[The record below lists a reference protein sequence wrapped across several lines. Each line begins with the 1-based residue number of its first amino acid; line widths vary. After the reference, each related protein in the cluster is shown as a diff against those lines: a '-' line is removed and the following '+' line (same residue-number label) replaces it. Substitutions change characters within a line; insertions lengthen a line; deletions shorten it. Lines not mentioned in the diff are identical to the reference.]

1 MAVFVFKVLIFDVNS
16 TIYSVTMRKMRMN
29 RLTSLSGMSYF
40 LIVLPELNPV
50 DMTYRQVKTY
60 LKQPSPGASTGDLL
74 QTENSFGMGT
84 YPVIAALSVGI
95 ILFSVISVYFHTRK
109 RNEVKSLK

>member
-1 MAVFVFKVLIFDVNS
+1 MEGFVFKVLIFDGNS
-16 TIYSVTMRKMRMN
+16 TFYSQTTSKMRMN
-29 RLTSLSGMSYF
+29 RLTNLSGMSFF

-60 LKQPSPGASTGDLL
+60 LEEPSLGASTGDLL
-74 QTENSFGMGT
+74 QTETGLGMGT

-109 RNEVKSLK
+109 RKAAQTL